1 MDRRLLV
8 LAIGMFALGTDSFV
22 VAGVL
27 PEIARHF
34 DVGIGAAGQMTTVY
48 SVTFALLSPTI
59 AAFAAGVPRKTM
71 LLAGAAVF
79 VLANIATAV
88 SPTFTIALATRALA
102 GVGAAMFSPTATGSA
117 AMLVPPERRGYALS
131 VVVAGLTLST
141 ALGSPIGA
149 VIGGLGDWR
158 YTMLFVAALGAVTGV
173 GIYASLSE
181 IPLPPAVSLSKRL
194 APLADSRILLTVATT
209 LINLSSIF
217 TVYTYFAVAFD
228 RAIGN
233 DAVVLGALLV
243 LWGAGGTV
251 ANLAFGRLVDRI
263 GSRSVILSTLAVLV
277 IVSLSMPWTSAS
289 LWTAVPV
296 VFVWGAA
303 GWGLLV
309 PQQYRL
315 VALNPSIAPVLLGLN
330 TAGSFFGMSAAGVI
344 GAAAIPIV
352 GVHHLGFIAAGL
364 AVVAFVVAELATMR
378 IAANEGV
385 RATTHGVPA

>member
-27 PEIARHF
+27 PEVARHF
-34 DVGIGAAGQMTTVY
+34 DVGIGAAGQMTTIY

-59 AAFAAGVPRKTM
+59 AALAAGVPRKNM
-71 LLAGAAVF
+71 LIAGAAVF

-131 VVVAGLTLST
+131 VVVTGLTLST
-141 ALGSPIGA
+141 VLGSPIGA

-158 YTMLFVAALGAVTGV
+158 YTMLFVAALGAVTAL
-173 GIYASLSE
+173 GIYAFLSE
-181 IPLPPAVSLSKRL
+181 IPLPPAVSLSERL

-209 LINLSSIF
+209 LANLSSIF

-233 DAVVLGALLV
+233 DAVVLSALLV
-243 LWGAGGTV
+243 LWGAGGTI

-263 GSRSVILSTLAVLV
+263 GSRSVILSTLAVLAT
-277 IVSLSMPWTSAS
+277 VSFSMPWTSTS
-289 LWTAVPV
+289 LWTAAPV

-330 TAGSFFGMSAAGVI
+330 TAGSFFGMSVAGVI

-352 GVHHLGFIAAGL
+352 GVHHLGFVAAGL
-364 AVVAFVVAELATMR
+364 AVVAFIVAELATMR
-378 IAANEGV
+378 IAASEGL
-385 RATTHGVPA
+385 RITTRGVPA